1 MDDHRTYGFEPFPLG
16 NRSAP
21 VRAAGGA
28 EGPGAR
34 ICKASEQRGCV
45 QLLRAL
51 HVGSE
56 GATRDLTRK
65 GEGWR
70 VTGGVGRGWP
80 GLHQPSVRVEKGPGR
95 TGGEP
100 SCACRSCRRHLSGR
114 FARTWARGGKTFLR
128 QRRRHRAKVS
138 TLTAPDK
145 RRVWRRTSR
154 ERGRAIR
161 PERKGKAV
169 KKHGTRTPNQT
180 PYLCNKGH
188 PALLVEVRPG
198 HFEAQPFKGT
208 WTGCKAM
215 KGRGGVQ
222 LRQQLAEE
230 QTGPGGGRGPRGRQ
244 GCWAAFF
251 TWWQEGIGS

>member
-28 EGPGAR
+28 KGPGAR
-34 ICKASEQRGCV
+34 VCKASEQRGYV

-95 TGGEP
+95 TGGRQP
-100 SCACRSCRRHLSGR
+100 SCFLGGGTFLPVAVVAGTSLADLLEPGQGQGGRRFYDSDANTGLR
-114 FARTWARGGKTFLR
+114 FRPQLPTNAGVEGELQGTEREGGKETR
-128 QRRRHRAKVS
+128 
-138 TLTAPDK
+138 DK
-145 RRVWRRTSR
+145 D
-154 ERGRAIR
+154 
-161 PERKGKAV
+161 P
-169 KKHGTRTPNQT
+169 
-180 PYLCNKGH
+180 
-188 PALLVEVRPG
+188 
-198 HFEAQPFKGT
+198 
-208 WTGCKAM
+208 
-215 KGRGGVQ
+215 
-222 LRQQLAEE
+222 
-230 QTGPGGGRGPRGRQ
+230 
-244 GCWAAFF
+244 
-251 TWWQEGIGS
+251 

>member
-56 GATRDLTRK
+56 GASRDLTRK

-95 TGGEP
+95 TGGRQP
-100 SCACRSCRRHLSGR
+100 SCFLGGTLLACRSCRRHLSGR
-114 FARTWARGGKTFLR
+114 FARTWARGGGRRFYDSDADTGLR
-128 QRRRHRAKVS
+128 F
-138 TLTAPDK
+138 
-145 RRVWRRTSR
+145 
-154 ERGRAIR
+154 R
-161 PERKGKAV
+161 PQLPTNVG
-169 KKHGTRTPNQT
+169 
-180 PYLCNKGH
+180 
-188 PALLVEVRPG
+188 
-198 HFEAQPFKGT
+198 FEGELQGSVDEQFGLN
-208 WTGCKAM
+208 G
-215 KGRGGVQ
+215 KGR
-222 LRQQLAEE
+222 R
-230 QTGPGGGRGPRGRQ
+230 
-244 GCWAAFF
+244 
-251 TWWQEGIGS
+251 